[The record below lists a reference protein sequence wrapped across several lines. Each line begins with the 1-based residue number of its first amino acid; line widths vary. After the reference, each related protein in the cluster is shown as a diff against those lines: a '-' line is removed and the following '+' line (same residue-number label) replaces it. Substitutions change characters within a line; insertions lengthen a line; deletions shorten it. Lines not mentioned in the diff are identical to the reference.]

1 MEGQEVL
8 GDLREGI
15 VGPHGFGCAH
25 AVDVVADE
33 RPVGAD
39 DEDCRRVEA
48 DAHVR
53 VLGMAREVVDGDPLA
68 LLALARPAA
77 LDREPLRRIGADP
90 HFHERE
96 HVAVQGDDL
105 AFARAASPALL
116 G

>member
-39 DEDCRRVEA
+39 DGGLPPCAKRTPTSA
-48 DAHVR
+48 CS
-53 VLGMAREVVDGDPLA
+53 GWPAR
-68 LLALARPAA
+68 
-77 LDREPLRRIGADP
+77 
-90 HFHERE
+90 
-96 HVAVQGDDL
+96 
-105 AFARAASPALL
+105 
-116 G
+116 